1 MNDGYS
7 SRMMNHSGNK
17 LIVLDRDGVIN
28 VESVDFIKSPEEW
41 IPIPGSLEA
50 IVKLKQAGYLI
61 TVATNQ
67 SGVARGLFDLNMLN
81 RIHEK
86 MLGMVREI
94 GGDIDGI
101 FLCPHGPNDNCECR
115 KPKPGLF
122 KQIEARFN
130 CSLQQDKTPCIGD
143 SLRDLEAAF
152 AIGAKPIL
160 VLTGNGQETA
170 KKLPDH
176 LKDIP
181 QFLDL
186 TSVVQKLVAPV
197 L

>member
-1 MNDGYS
+1 MNNQGS
-7 SRMMNHSGNK
+7 K

-28 VESVDFIKSPEEW
+28 VESVDFVKTPEEW

-50 IVKLKQAGYLI
+50 IVKLKEAGYLVAI
-61 TVATNQ
+61 ATNQ
-67 SGVARGLFDLNMLN
+67 SGIGRGLYDMDMFN
-81 RIHEK
+81 RIQDK
-86 MLGMVREI
+86 MLKMLHEM
-94 GGDIDGI
+94 GGDIDGV
-101 FLCPHGPNDNCECR
+101 FFCPHLPQDNCECR

-130 CSLQQDKTPCIGD
+130 CSLKQDKTPCIGD

-170 KKLPDH
+170 KKLPEH
-176 LKDIP
+176 LKNIP
-181 QFLDL
+181 QFQDL
-186 TSVVQKLVAPV
+186 AFAVQKLV
-197 L
+197 